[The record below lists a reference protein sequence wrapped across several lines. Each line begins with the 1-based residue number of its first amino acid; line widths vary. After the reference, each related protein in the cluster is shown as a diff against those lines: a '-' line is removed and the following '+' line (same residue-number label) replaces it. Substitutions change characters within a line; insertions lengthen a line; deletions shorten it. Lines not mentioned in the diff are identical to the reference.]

1 MYLRLNAARLMYIF
15 FILKS
20 AAMKFFTEHPA
31 SVNETYWQHFGVAFS
46 FALALFGAAFAALVH
61 AFLPSCFEK
70 TASLKITELH
80 NRLVCNRQKQSAS
93 KYGAFEAKSAE
104 SPRQ

>member
-1 MYLRLNAARLMYIF
+1 MYLRLNAATLTYIF

-61 AFLPSCFEK
+61 AFLPACFEK
-70 TASLKITELH
+70 TASLKISELH
-80 NRLVCNRQKQSAS
+80 DRLVHNRKKRNPSIHS
-93 KYGAFEAKSAE
+93 HLEAKSAE
-104 SPRQ
+104 SARQ